1 MAGTP
6 LVRDVILRDG
16 TPLRL
21 RTPTLED
28 YDAIK
33 SFYDGLSE
41 DSLYQRFH
49 GWVRTEEPARSDAE
63 ADSDARVVLIGWRA
77 DRVVA
82 SGGYDRL
89 REPAVAEV
97 AFTVADNFRGQGVA
111 TRILEQLAEIGA
123 ARGIERFDAE
133 VAETNAA
140 MLRVFRRAGF
150 GVRSKLDYDELL
162 VSLDIHPTEGVRER
176 IEERDHV
183 GVVASLRSILAPA
196 SVAVVGAS
204 NAPGSVGG
212 DLLANL
218 IAGGFRGVVIPVN
231 RSEGAVRSVRAAASL
246 SDLEEPPE
254 LVVVAVPSEE
264 VLDLAAEAARIGAK
278 ALLVTSRLADG
289 AATDPGREQRLLEI
303 VRSAGLRMV
312 GPSSLGVLNNDASI
326 SLRATFAGAPVP
338 AGGLAVSSQ
347 SGAIGIALL
356 GHAAARR
363 LGVSSF
369 VSLGDRADVST
380 NDLLE
385 YWGEHAATAAIML
398 YVETFGNPDHFGRIA
413 RRVARRKPILVI
425 KGRTVEL
432 RAAEARSHTA
442 AALREEALVD
452 ALLRHAGVMRFHSG
466 EELFDTAEFFETQ
479 PLPRGRRT
487 GIVSNSRGV
496 ATLAIDACGSRGLA
510 VGSSLA
516 IGFRAGP
523 ADYARSIRGLLAEP
537 TIDAVMAYH
546 VDVGSGDPQAVL
558 AAISEVAAREDK
570 PVVASVLSGDGRR
583 AQRQDRS
590 VPNFRFPETCAAVLA
605 RAVERREWL
614 SRALGQRPAFDGI
627 DAETARARVAAWL
640 DDHHVVDPQE
650 DGAWLPTTECEALLA
665 AYGIP
670 FVTSEQCSDI
680 ERAVSIAAAVGGS
693 VVLKADFAPPA
704 HATDVD
710 AVLLGLEGDVAVR
723 AGWQELERR
732 SQLAGRE
739 WRGVIVQ
746 PLVGSGADVL
756 VGALADSELG
766 QVMAVG
772 LGGRQAG
779 LGRDVA
785 YRLLPFT
792 DVDARELVDAS
803 EAVAIQLGGFRG
815 SLPRDRVALQDLI
828 LRFAA
833 LLRAVPELVEVDLN
847 PVRCLPDRALVLDM
861 RMRVERRSRPE
872 AVTRW

>member
-1 MAGTP
+1 MAGIP

-21 RTPTLED
+21 RTPSSAD

-49 GWVRTEEPARSDAE
+49 GWVRTEGPALSDAE
-63 ADSDARVVLIGWRA
+63 ADGDARVVLIGWRA

-97 AFTVADNFRGQGVA
+97 AFTVADDFQGHGVA
-111 TRILEQLAEIGA
+111 TRILEQLAEIAA
-123 ARGIERFDAE
+123 ARGIVRFDAE
-133 VAETNAA
+133 VAEANAP
-140 MLRVFRRAGF
+140 MLRVFRGAGF

-162 VSLDIHPTEGVRER
+162 VSLDIHPTERLRER
-176 IEERDHV
+176 IEERDHL
-183 GVVASLRSILAPA
+183 GVVASLRSIFAPA

-204 NAPGSVGG
+204 NEPGGAGG

-218 IAGGFRGVVIPVN
+218 IAGGFRGVAIPVN
-231 RSEGAVRSVRAAASL
+231 RSEGAVRSVRAAASV

-254 LVVVAVPSEE
+254 LVVITVPGEE
-264 VLDLAAEAARIGAK
+264 VLDLAAEAARTGAK
-278 ALLVTSRLADG
+278 ALLVTSRLSEG
-289 AATDPGREQRLLEI
+289 APTDPGREQRLLEI

-312 GPSSLGVLNNDASI
+312 GPGSLGVLNNDASI
-326 SLRATFAGAPVP
+326 SLRATFAGAPVT

-369 VSLGDRADVST
+369 VSLGARADVST

-385 YWGEHAATAAIML
+385 YWEEHEATAAILL

-413 RRVARRKPILVI
+413 RRVARRKPILAI
-425 KGRTVEL
+425 KGRKAEA

-452 ALLRHAGVMRFHSG
+452 AVLRNAGVMRFHGG

-479 PLPRGRRT
+479 PLPLGRRI

-496 ATLAIDACGSRGLA
+496 ARLAIDACGSRGLA
-510 VGSSLA
+510 VSSSLA
-516 IGFRAGP
+516 MAFRSGP
-523 ADYARSIRGLLAEP
+523 ADYATSIRGLVAEQ

-546 VDVGSGDPQAVL
+546 VDPGGGDPQAVL
-558 AAISEVAAREDK
+558 AAISEVAAQQDK

-583 AQRQDRS
+583 VQRQDSS
-590 VPNFRFPETCAAVLA
+590 VPNFRFPENCAAVLA

-614 SRALGQRPAFDGI
+614 SRALGQRPAFDGL
-627 DAETARARVAAWL
+627 DAETALTRVAAWL
-640 DDHHVVDPQE
+640 DDLPVVDAQE
-650 DGAWLPTTECEALLA
+650 NGAWLPTTECEALLA

-680 ERAVSIAAAVGGS
+680 ERAVSTAAAVGGS
-693 VVLKADFAPPA
+693 VVLKADFNPPA

-710 AVLLGLEGDVAVR
+710 AVLLGLEGEVAVR

-732 SQLAGRE
+732 SRSAGRE

-756 VGALADSELG
+756 VGALADPELG
-766 QVMAVG
+766 RVMAVG

-792 DVDARELVDAS
+792 DVDARELIDAS

-828 LRFAA
+828 LRFAE

-861 RMRVERRSRPE
+861 RMRLERRQRPE

>member
-1 MAGTP
+1 M
-6 LVRDVILRDG
+6 RDG
-16 TPLRL
+16 SPLRL
-21 RTPTLED
+21 RAPTVED

-33 SFYDGLSE
+33 SFYDDLSE

-49 GWVRTEEPARSDAE
+49 GWVRTEGPARSDAE
-63 ADSDARVVLIGWRA
+63 ADGDARVVLIGWRG

-97 AFTVADNFRGQGVA
+97 AFTIADDFQGHGVA

-133 VAETNAA
+133 VAETNGA
-140 MLRVFRRAGF
+140 MLRVFHRAGF
-150 GVRSKLDYDELL
+150 GLRSKLDFDELL
-162 VSLDIHPTEGVRER
+162 VSLDIHPTEVLRER

-204 NAPGSVGG
+204 NEPGSVGG
-212 DLLANL
+212 DLFANL
-218 IAGGFRGVVIPVN
+218 IAGGFRGVAVPVN
-231 RSEGAVRSVRAAASL
+231 RREGAVHSVRSAAAL
-246 SDLEEPPE
+246 GELEESPE
-254 LVVVAVPSEE
+254 LVVVAVPGEE
-264 VLDLAAEAARIGAK
+264 ALDVAAEAARIGAK
-278 ALLVTSRLADG
+278 ALLVTSRLAEG
-289 AATDPGREQRLLEI
+289 ATADPGREQRLLEI
-303 VRSAGLRMV
+303 VRSAGLRLV
-312 GPSSLGVLNNDASI
+312 GPSTLGVLNNDASI

-338 AGGLAVSSQ
+338 AGRLAISSQ

-356 GHAAARR
+356 GHAATRR

-369 VSLGDRADVST
+369 ASLGDRADVST

-385 YWGEHAATAAIML
+385 YWEEDEATAAIML
-398 YVETFGNPDHFGRIA
+398 YVETFGNPAHFGRIA
-413 RRVARRKPILVI
+413 RRVARRKPILAI
-425 KGRTVEL
+425 KGR
-432 RAAEARSHTA
+432 RAEVRPAEARSHTA
-442 AALREEALVD
+442 AALRGDAVVD

-479 PLPRGRRT
+479 PLPLGRRM

-510 VGSSLA
+510 VGNSLV
-516 IGFRAGP
+516 IGRRAGP
-523 ADYARSIRGLLAEP
+523 ADYAASIRDLLAEQ

-546 VDVGSGDPQAVL
+546 VDVGGGDPHAVL
-558 AAISEVAAREDK
+558 AAISELAAQQDK
-570 PVVASVLSGDGRR
+570 PMVASVIGGDGRR
-583 AQRQDRS
+583 VQQQGSS

-614 SRALGQRPAFDGI
+614 SRALGQRPEFDGI
-627 DAETARARVAAWL
+627 DAEAARARVAAWL
-640 DDHHVVDPQE
+640 DDHPVVGPQE
-650 DGAWLPTTECEALLA
+650 SGGWLPIAESEALLA
-665 AYGIP
+665 THGIP
-670 FVTSEQCSDI
+670 FVASERCSEV
-680 ERAVSIAAAVGGS
+680 ERAVSSAAAFGGP

-710 AVLLGLEGDVAVR
+710 AVLLGLEGEAAVR

-732 SQLAGRE
+732 SRSAGRE

-746 PLVGSGADVL
+746 PLVGSGADIL
-756 VGALADSELG
+756 VGALADPELG
-766 QVMAVG
+766 QVMAIG

-779 LGRDVA
+779 LGHDVA

-792 DVDARELVDAS
+792 DVDARELIDAS
-803 EAVAIQLGGFRG
+803 EAVSIQLNGFRG

-833 LLRAVPELVEVDLN
+833 LLRSVPELVEVDLN
-847 PVRCLPDRALVLDM
+847 PLRCLPEGALVLDM
-861 RMRVERRSRPE
+861 RLRVERRSRAE
-872 AVTRW
+872 SVTRW

>member
-1 MAGTP
+1 MP

-21 RTPTLED
+21 RTPTFED
-28 YDAIK
+28 YEAIK

-41 DSLYQRFH
+41 DSLYTRFH
-49 GWVRTEEPARSDAE
+49 GWVRTEGPARSDAE
-63 ADSDARVVLIGWRA
+63 ADGDARVVLIGWRG

-97 AFTVADNFRGQGVA
+97 AFTVAEDFQGQGVA

-123 ARGIERFDAE
+123 ARGVGRFDAE
-133 VAETNAA
+133 VAETNGA
-140 MLRVFRRAGF
+140 MLHVFRRAGF
-150 GVRSKLDYDELL
+150 GVRSQLDFDELL
-162 VSLDIHPTEGVRER
+162 VSLDIQPTEGVRER

-183 GVVASLRSILAPA
+183 GVVASLRSILAPD

-204 NAPGSVGG
+204 NEAGSVGG
-212 DLLANL
+212 DLFANV
-218 IAGGFRGVVIPVN
+218 IAGGFRGMAVPVN
-231 RSEGAVRSVRAAASL
+231 RNEGAVRSVRAAASL
-246 SDLEEPPE
+246 GDLEEPPQ
-254 LVVVAVPSEE
+254 LVVVAVQGDEA
-264 VLDLAAEAARIGAK
+264 LDVAAEAARAGAN
-278 ALLVTSRLADG
+278 ALLVTSRLSDG
-289 AATDPGREQRLLEI
+289 AAADPGREQRLLEM
-303 VRSAGLRMV
+303 VRSAGLRLV
-312 GPSSLGVLNNDASI
+312 GPSSLGVLNNDAST
-326 SLRATFAGAPVP
+326 SLRATFAGASVP
-338 AGGLAVSSQ
+338 AGRLAISSQ

-356 GHAAARR
+356 GDAAVRG

-385 YWGEHAATAAIML
+385 YWEEDEATAAVML

-413 RRVARRKPILVI
+413 RRVARRKPILAI
-425 KGRTVEL
+425 KGRRVEV
-432 RAAEARSHTA
+432 RSAEARSHTA
-442 AALREEALVD
+442 AALREDALVD

-479 PLPRGRRT
+479 PLPLGRRM

-496 ATLAIDACGSRGLA
+496 ATLATDACGSRGLA
-510 VGSSLA
+510 VGSSIA
-516 IGFRAGP
+516 IGSRAGP
-523 ADYARSIRGLLAEP
+523 SDYAASIRELLAEQ
-537 TIDAVMAYH
+537 TIDALMAYY
-546 VDVGSGDPQAVL
+546 VDVGGGDPQAVL
-558 AAISEVAAREDK
+558 AAISEVAAQQDK
-570 PVVASVLSGDGRR
+570 PVVASVIGGDGRR
-583 AQRQDRS
+583 VQRQGSS
-590 VPNFRFPETCAAVLA
+590 VSNFRFPETCAGVLA

-614 SRALGQRPAFDGI
+614 ARALGQRPEFDGI
-627 DAETARARVAAWL
+627 DAEAARAQVAAWL
-640 DDHHVVDPQE
+640 DDHPVVDPRA
-650 DGAWLPTTECEALLA
+650 GGGWLPIAESEALLA
-665 AYGIP
+665 AYGIR
-670 FVTSEQCSDI
+670 FVVSERCSEV
-680 ERAVSIAAAVGGS
+680 ERAVSSAAAFGES

-710 AVLLGLEGDVAVR
+710 AVLLGLEGEAAVR

-732 SQLAGRE
+732 SRSAGRE

-756 VGALADSELG
+756 VGALGDPELG
-766 QVMAVG
+766 QVMAIG

-785 YRLLPFT
+785 YRLLPLT
-792 DVDARELVDAS
+792 DVDARELIDAS
-803 EAVAIQLGGFRG
+803 EAVSIQLDGFRG

-847 PVRCLPDRALVLDM
+847 PVRCLPEGALVLDM
-861 RMRVERRSRPE
+861 RMRVERRSRAE
-872 AVTRW
+872 SVTRW